1 MHFIALDLALTP
13 TGLKAQKLDFYSAVK
28 PATFKHV
35 QDDVR
40 VSKGRERGRCVCLCV
55 SVCLCV
61 CVCVS
66 VCLCEAAN
74 YSRKSCMGSVGLA
87 PFHTRFVAH
96 AVYCR

>member
-66 VCLCEAAN
+66 V
-74 YSRKSCMGSVGLA
+74 SVSVCVQSPVLHLGA
-87 PFHTRFVAH
+87 M
-96 AVYCR
+96 